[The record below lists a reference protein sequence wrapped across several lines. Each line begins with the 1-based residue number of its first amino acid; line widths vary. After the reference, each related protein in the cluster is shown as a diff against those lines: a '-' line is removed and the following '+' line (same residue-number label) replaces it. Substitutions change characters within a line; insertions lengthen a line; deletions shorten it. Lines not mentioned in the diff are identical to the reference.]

1 MALNDTISYIRVE
14 DCTLYNIVTN
24 TIIIGLLGP
33 FGLIGNILA
42 FVTFG
47 RIAKQ
52 NAFTVLFRAL
62 AIADTLLLLSFM
74 SYYVPVAIESYISV
88 QVVTESYTNSSFP
101 LLHKA
106 HIYAKRH
113 AFPAA
118 LTAQAITVWISVLL
132 AINRHTAICK
142 PLKAPS
148 LCTVSNARKQ
158 LCSVLGLSLVLMSPR
173 FVETFIKIENNEE
186 DLHYRPWA
194 QQSWYPYLSW
204 TVFMLF
210 FYIIP
215 FGVILILGIKAIIA
229 LRSTK
234 GEPIRRH
241 TQNDKS
247 DNHVTR
253 LVLVIILVFL
263 ICQTPALVNTILG
276 IILSDDSNVC
286 GRFRFYFYKIAN
298 IFVILNSSINCV
310 IHIVFN
316 RTFRE
321 TLRPKSST
329 IYKTKISDILK
340 HRVKSSGALMAV
352 CDGQIVESR
361 LWIMMTSWH
370 RHTFRIIDHLWREF
384 TGRFT

>member
-47 RIAKQ
+47 RITKQ

-74 SYYVPVAIESYISV
+74 SYYVPVAIESYMSV
-88 QVVTESYTNSSFP
+88 RVVTESYMNSSFP

-173 FVETFIKIENNEE
+173 FVETYIKIENSKE
-186 DLHYRPWA
+186 DIHYRPWA

-215 FGVILILGIKAIIA
+215 FGMILILSIKAIIA
-229 LRSTK
+229 LRSAK
-234 GEPIRRH
+234 GEQIRRH
-241 TQNDKS
+241 SQNGKS
-247 DNHVTR
+247 DNHVTG
-253 LVLVIILVFL
+253 LVFVIILVFL

-276 IILSDDSNVC
+276 ISLSDDSNVC
-286 GRFRFYFYKIAN
+286 GRFRFYFHKIAN
-298 IFVILNSSINCV
+298 IFVILNSSINSV
-310 IHIVFN
+310 IYIIFN
-316 RTFRE
+316 RTFRK
-321 TLRPKSST
+321 TLRLKSGT
-329 IYKTKISDILK
+329 NYKTKINEVLK
-340 HRVKSSGALMAV
+340 YRAIKSSGTLMAV
-352 CDGQIVESR
+352 YNGQILESR
-361 LWIMMTSWH
+361 VWMKMTPWY
-370 RHTFRIIDHLWREF
+370 RHVLPTVCEGNSLAD
-384 TGRFT
+384 